1 MVGEDII
8 LLPSG
13 VRHCDGRVCCLTEG
27 GVMAKSK
34 YSEETKMAVVLEGLR
49 NGSSIAELCRKHGI
63 SDALYYRWRDQF
75 LEGGKRALSGKLGNP
90 NEELRRRLSEYEK
103 VIGRLTVQNEILKK
117 TFPE

>member
-1 MVGEDII
+1 
-8 LLPSG
+8 
-13 VRHCDGRVCCLTEG
+13 
-27 GVMAKSK
+27 MAKSK

-75 LEGGKRALSGKLGNP
+75 VEGGKRALSGKLGNP

>member
-1 MVGEDII
+1 
-8 LLPSG
+8 
-13 VRHCDGRVCCLTEG
+13 
-27 GVMAKSK
+27 MAKSK

-49 NGSSIAELCRKHGI
+49 NGSCIAELCRKHGI

-75 LEGGKRALSGKLGNP
+75 VEGGKRALSGKLGNP
-90 NEELRRRLSEYEK
+90 NEELRRKLSEYEK

>member
-1 MVGEDII
+1 
-8 LLPSG
+8 
-13 VRHCDGRVCCLTEG
+13 
-27 GVMAKSK
+27 MAKSK

-75 LEGGKRALSGKLGNP
+75 VEGGRRALSGKLGSP
-90 NEELRRRLSEYEK
+90 DEELRRKVSEYEK

-117 TFPE
+117 TFPG